1 MKLNGDEHEETL
13 RAANNYASILNDL
26 KRFDESRALLRKV
39 MPVARRVIREAN
51 ELMLRLRWN
60 YAMALYKDTGATLDD
75 HREAITT
82 LEEIERIAQRVLG
95 GAHPLTTG
103 IETSLRNARAA
114 LARDTPSPSA

>member
-1 MKLNGDEHEETL
+1 MTRGRNGADD
-13 RAANNYASILNDL
+13 ASILNDL